1 VREDT
6 FDIVLMDVQ
15 MPVLDGV
22 QATKQIRALP
32 PPKNAVPIIA
42 LTAHA
47 MTGAREAYIAQGM
60 SDYISK
66 PLDPAALFAKLAA
79 LTDAQQTDAALEPSG
94 ATTPAVTD
102 FDPAQLAVLETHMP
116 SSDVAKL
123 VDMFLY
129 QLSKDLAEVR
139 ELMAQGDLDAVAQ
152 QAHKLAGIAANIGAV
167 RVSQIARDIEAV
179 CKAGQIEPVQAL
191 STSFEEAAQ
200 VAAAACAG
208 WLDKHPTA
216 A

>member
-1 VREDT
+1 
-6 FDIVLMDVQ
+6 VLMDVQ

-32 PPKNAVPIIA
+32 PPKNTVPIIA

-60 SDYISK
+60 NDYISK

-79 LTDAQQTDAALEPSG
+79 LADAPQSEAAPEPSG
-94 ATTPAVTD
+94 ATTPGVVD

-116 SSDVAKL
+116 ASDVAKL

-139 ELMAQGDLDAVAQ
+139 DSVARSDLEALGR
-152 QAHKLAGIAANIGAV
+152 QAHKLAGIAANVGAV
-167 RVSQIARDIEAV
+167 RVSQIARDIEAA
-179 CKAGQIEPVQAL
+179 CKMGQIGPVQAL
-191 STSFEEAAQ
+191 STAFEEAAQ
-200 VAAAACAG
+200 VAAAACSG
-208 WLDKHPTA
+208 WLDRHSA
-216 A
+216 AA